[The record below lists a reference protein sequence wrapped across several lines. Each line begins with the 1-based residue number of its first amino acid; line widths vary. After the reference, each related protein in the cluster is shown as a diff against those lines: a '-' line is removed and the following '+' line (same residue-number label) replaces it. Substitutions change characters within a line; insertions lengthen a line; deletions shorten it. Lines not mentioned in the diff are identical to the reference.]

1 MAVMGK
7 GLFEEGRWN
16 RPALASNLAGMA
28 LLSVGAFVFLPKGM
42 AAFAMMLVVS
52 TVLACDVLAHAWKKE
67 ATVIGSLAV
76 LSVTVACLAIASMQI
91 SGQGWSTV
99 DNYSRFLL
107 MPWCAVLAFALSPSR
122 RWLWIGAVAGVLISF
137 ALAGWDMW
145 SGMDRA
151 GAGDNPIVFAN
162 AVLALLVL
170 VVYCRPREK
179 KQWVVPVVAFLL
191 LLGTA
196 AIVMSGSRG
205 AMPGLGV
212 LILVAAFGSGG
223 RLARRRLG
231 FSLLALLLFL
241 ALLCS
246 VPWLTAHMRLENIP
260 VDLQEY
266 SNGQVDS
273 AIGARLQFLS
283 LAWHAFLEHPLM
295 GVGIDRF
302 GTLVRH
308 LPECRAGTPTVC
320 TLGHAHND
328 VAQWSATMGL
338 PGLAAILAV
347 YMVPAFLFLRII
359 IKSGQRQPLGPAWAG
374 LLLVVAYALSGLTQS
389 MFAHATST
397 TLYAV
402 LTGILM
408 GLALYEARATRA

>member
-1 MAVMGK
+1 MA
-7 GLFEEGRWN
+7 
-16 RPALASNLAGMA
+16 STLAGMA
-28 LLSVGAFVFLPKGM
+28 SLSVAAFVFLPKGM
-42 AAFAMMLVVS
+42 AAFAVMLVLA
-52 TVLACDVLAHAWKKE
+52 TVVASDLLARAWKTE
-67 ATVIGSLAV
+67 AKIIGSLAM
-76 LSVTVACLAIASMQI
+76 LSAGVACIAIVSMQI
-91 SGQGWSTV
+91 TGQGWNTV
-99 DNYSRFLL
+99 DNYARFLL
-107 MPWCAVLAFALSPSR
+107 MPWCAALAFALSPSR
-122 RWLWIGAVAGVLISF
+122 QWLWLGAAAGVLIAF
-137 ALAGWDMW
+137 ASAAWEMW
-145 SGMDRA
+145 SGADRA
-151 GAGDNPIVFAN
+151 GVGDNPIVFAN

-170 VVYCRPREK
+170 VIYCRPRERNP
-179 KQWVVPVVAFLL
+179 WVITVVASLL

-308 LPECRAGTPTVC
+308 LPECQAGTPTVC

-338 PGLAAILAV
+338 PGLTAILAL

-359 IKSGQRQPLGPAWAG
+359 IKFGQRQPLGSAWAG

-397 TLYAV
+397 TLYAALV
-402 LTGILM
+402 GILM
-408 GLALYEARATRA
+408 GLALYEARLTRASASVQGA